1 MFCSQK
7 LILHKIV
14 HQRIFVRS
22 LFRVATFFKSIFNP
36 VAVENLHICFEPR
49 REICLNFTFVTINV
63 FNRSPPSPS
72 KIHIIVYVEDSDI
85 DHSQSIVADTIS
97 NKSLTLICIA
107 ICTRQACRVILK
119 SKMAI
124 APKQTQRHLLG
135 NFNARLLVCLKSLQ
149 RVKKK
154 NESLFCSQS
163 HETDNKHI

>member
-14 HQRIFVRS
+14 HQRIFGRS

-36 VAVENLHICFEPR
+36 VAVENLHICLELR
-49 REICLNFTFVTINV
+49 KEICLNFTFVTINV

-97 NKSLTLICIA
+97 NKSLTQICNA

-119 SKMAI
+119 SKMAWLLNNH
-124 APKQTQRHLLG
+124 TQKAKT
-135 NFNARLLVCLKSLQ
+135 NAIRSEISM
-149 RVKKK
+149 RVVW
-154 NESLFCSQS
+154 CA
-163 HETDNKHI
+163 